1 MLKYLAKISMDI
13 FPSVLATIIGA
24 YIVNHYINARPA
36 ADTPAAVVAPAD
48 AGKNGKPA
56 DMANLPAPGVKAK
69 GVSEKSISDK
79 GASDKPA
86 AEKPAETKAT
96 ETKPAET
103 KATETKAADE
113 AASRGR
119 TPAHE
124 KAVAKSSS
132 VASTPAA
139 PTAAPLVEANSAPA
153 AASAAAT
160 PDANDLARAAI
171 ERLRKSPEGKA
182 AEKAAEAKSTETRPS
197 ETRPS
202 EIKPAEAKP
211 AEAKAAE
218 RTPEPAVQE
227 ASRIPEAPRNVT
239 AVPSTVRPLPP
250 PINVS
255 TPSPDAY
262 GSGGSSQANPPY
274 TASLGNDDP
283 NRLTP
288 PADIP
293 VPVIAPPLDLRA
305 DAGSPA
311 PRPKT
316 NVADDMLSGMKSMF
330 HAVLPKSATP
340 D

>member
-36 ADTPAAVVAPAD
+36 ADTPAAVVAPAN

-56 DMANLPAPGVKAK
+56 DVANLPAPGVKAK
-69 GVSEKSISDK
+69 GVSEKSVSEK
-79 GASDKPA
+79 SASDKPT
-86 AEKPAETKAT
+86 AEKPAETKA
-96 ETKPAET
+96 
-103 KATETKAADE
+103 ADVAPGE
-113 AASRGR
+113 APHGR

-139 PTAAPLVEANSAPA
+139 PSAAPVVEANSAPA
-153 AASAAAT
+153 AASPAAT

-182 AEKAAEAKSTETRPS
+182 AEKAAEAKSTETKPF
-197 ETRPS
+197 EIKPS
-202 EIKPAEAKP
+202 EI
-211 AEAKAAE
+211 KAAE

-227 ASRIPEAPRNVT
+227 ASRVPEAPRNVT
-239 AVPSTVRPLPP
+239 AVPLMVRPLPP

-255 TPSPDAY
+255 TPSPDTY

-274 TASLGNDDP
+274 TASVGNDNP

-305 DAGSPA
+305 DAGAAA

-316 NVADDMLSGMKSMF
+316 NVADEMLSGMKSMF

>member
-56 DMANLPAPGVKAK
+56 DVANLPAPGVKAK
-69 GVSEKSISDK
+69 GVSEKSLSEK
-79 GASDKPA
+79 SASDKPA
-86 AEKPAETKAT
+86 AEKPAETKA
-96 ETKPAET
+96 AET
-103 KATETKAADE
+103 KAAETKAAESKAADE

-124 KAVAKSSS
+124 KAVAKS
-132 VASTPAA
+132 APAA
-139 PTAAPLVEANSAPA
+139 PTAAAPVVEANSAPA
-153 AASAAAT
+153 AASPAVT

-182 AEKAAEAKSTETRPS
+182 AEKAAEAKSA
-197 ETRPS
+197 
-202 EIKPAEAKP
+202 EIKPAEAK
-211 AEAKAAE
+211 AVE
-218 RTPEPAVQE
+218 RTSEPAVQE
-227 ASRIPEAPRNVT
+227 ASRIPEAPRIVS
-239 AVPSTVRPLPP
+239 AVPSGVRPLPP

-262 GSGGSSQANPPY
+262 GNGGSSQANPPY
-274 TASLGNDDP
+274 TASVGSDNP

-305 DAGSPA
+305 DAGATGPVS
-311 PRPKT
+311 RPKT
-316 NVADDMLSGMKSMF
+316 NVADEMLSGMKSMF

>member
-36 ADTPAAVVAPAD
+36 ADTPAAVVAPAG

-56 DMANLPAPGVKAK
+56 DVANLPAPGVKAK
-69 GVSEKSISDK
+69 GVSEKSISEK
-79 GASDKPA
+79 SATDKPA
-86 AEKPAETKAT
+86 TEKPAES
-96 ETKPAET
+96 
-103 KATETKAADE
+103 KAADE
-113 AASRGR
+113 TASHGR

-124 KAVAKSSS
+124 KAVAKS
-132 VASTPAA
+132 TPAA
-139 PTAAPLVEANSAPA
+139 PAAPVVEANSSPAAPA
-153 AASAAAT
+153 VT

-182 AEKAAEAKSTETRPS
+182 AEKAAEAKS
-197 ETRPS
+197 
-202 EIKPAEAKP
+202 EIKPVET
-211 AEAKAAE
+211 KAVE
-218 RTPEPAVQE
+218 KTPEPAVQE
-227 ASRIPEAPRNVT
+227 ASRTPEAPRVIN
-239 AVPSTVRPLPP
+239 AVPSAVRPLPP

-255 TPSPDAY
+255 TPSPEAY
-262 GSGGSSQANPPY
+262 GNGGSQANPPY
-274 TASLGNDDP
+274 TASIGNDDP

-293 VPVIAPPLDLRA
+293 VPMIAPPLDLRA
-305 DAGSPA
+305 DAGGATPP

-316 NVADDMLSGMKSMF
+316 NVADEMLSGMKSMF
-330 HAVLPKSATP
+330 HAVLPKTATP

>member
-36 ADTPAAVVAPAD
+36 ADMPAAVVAPAD

-56 DMANLPAPGVKAK
+56 DVANLPAPGVKAK

-96 ETKPAET
+96 ETK
-103 KATETKAADE
+103 ATETKAADE
-113 AASRGR
+113 AASRR

-139 PTAAPLVEANSAPA
+139 PTAAAPVVEANSA

-197 ETRPS
+197 E
-202 EIKPAEAKP
+202 IKPAEAKP

-218 RTPEPAVQE
+218 RTPEPAMQE

-274 TASLGNDDP
+274 TASLGNDNP

-316 NVADDMLSGMKSMF
+316 NVADEMLSGMKSMF

>member
-13 FPSVLATIIGA
+13 FPSVIATIIGA

-56 DMANLPAPGVKAK
+56 DVANLPAPGVKAK
-69 GVSEKSISDK
+69 GVSEKSISEK
-79 GASDKPA
+79 SASDKPA
-86 AEKPAETKAT
+86 AEKPAETKAADVT
-96 ETKPAET
+96 PGEASHGR
-103 KATETKAADE
+103 KAT
-113 AASRGR
+113 
-119 TPAHE
+119 P
-124 KAVAKSSS
+124 KSPS
-132 VASTPAA
+132 VASTA
-139 PTAAPLVEANSAPA
+139 PVVEANSAPA
-153 AASAAAT
+153 AASPAGT

-182 AEKAAEAKSTETRPS
+182 AEKAAEAKSNEIK
-197 ETRPS
+197 PS
-202 EIKPAEAKP
+202 EIKPSEIRPSEIRP

-218 RTPEPAVQE
+218 RPPEPAVQE

-262 GSGGSSQANPPY
+262 GNGSSSQANPPY
-274 TASLGNDDP
+274 TASVGNDNP

-316 NVADDMLSGMKSMF
+316 NVADEMLSGMKSMF

>member
-56 DMANLPAPGVKAK
+56 DVANLPVPGVKAK

-96 ETKPAET
+96 ETK
-103 KATETKAADE
+103 ATETKAADE

-119 TPAHE
+119 TAAHE
-124 KAVAKSSS
+124 KAVAK
-132 VASTPAA
+132 STPAA
-139 PTAAPLVEANSAPA
+139 PTAAPVVEANSAPA
-153 AASAAAT
+153 AASPAVT

-197 ETRPS
+197 E
-202 EIKPAEAKP
+202 IKP

-274 TASLGNDDP
+274 TASLGNDNP

-305 DAGSPA
+305 DAGA
-311 PRPKT
+311 TTPRPKT
-316 NVADDMLSGMKSMF
+316 NVADEMLSGMKSMF

>member
-48 AGKNGKPA
+48 AGKKPA
-56 DMANLPAPGVKAK
+56 DVANLPGPGVKAK

-79 GASDKPA
+79 SGSDKPA
-86 AEKPAETKAT
+86 ADKPADAKPAD
-96 ETKPAET
+96 TKPAD
-103 KATETKAADE
+103 TKAADE

-124 KAVAKSSS
+124 KAVAKSSP
-132 VASTPAA
+132 VTSTPAA
-139 PTAAPLVEANSAPA
+139 SAAAPVVEASSSPA
-153 AASAAAT
+153 APAAT

-182 AEKAAEAKSTETRPS
+182 AEKAAEAKSTET
-197 ETRPS
+197 
-202 EIKPAEAKP
+202 KPAEAKP
-211 AEAKAAE
+211 VEAKAAE

-227 ASRIPEAPRNVT
+227 ASRTPEAPRVVT
-239 AVPSTVRPLPP
+239 TVPTTVRPLPP

-255 TPSPDAY
+255 TPSPEAY
-262 GSGGSSQANPPY
+262 GSGAASQANPPY
-274 TASLGNDDP
+274 TASVSNDNP

-305 DAGSPA
+305 DAGAPM

-330 HAVLPKSATP
+330 HAVLPKGATP

>member
-36 ADTPAAVVAPAD
+36 ADTPAAVATPAD
-48 AGKNGKPA
+48 AGKKPA
-56 DMANLPAPGVKAK
+56 DVANLPGPGVKAK

-79 GASDKPA
+79 AAVETKPS
-86 AEKPAETKAT
+86 ETKASET
-96 ETKPAET
+96 KAVETKPAET
-103 KATETKAADE
+103 KAADLAPGE
-113 AASRGR
+113 IGSHGR

-124 KAVAKSSS
+124 KAIAK
-132 VASTPAA
+132 STPAA
-139 PTAAPLVEANSAPA
+139 PVVEANSAPA
-153 AASAAAT
+153 VT

-182 AEKAAEAKSTETRPS
+182 AEKAAEAKPAEV
-197 ETRPS
+197 
-202 EIKPAEAKP
+202 KPAEV
-211 AEAKAAE
+211 KAVE
-218 RTPEPAVQE
+218 RTPEPAAQE
-227 ASRIPEAPRNVT
+227 ASHIPEAPRVVT
-239 AVPSTVRPLPP
+239 AMPSTVRPLPP

-255 TPSPDAY
+255 TPSPEAY
-262 GSGGSSQANPPY
+262 GNGGASQANPPY
-274 TASLGNDDP
+274 TASISNDNP

-305 DAGSPA
+305 DAGA
-311 PRPKT
+311 QMPRPKT
-316 NVADDMLSGMKSMF
+316 NVADEMLSGMKSMF

>member
-36 ADTPAAVVAPAD
+36 ADTPAAVVTPAD

-56 DMANLPAPGVKAK
+56 DVANLPAPGVKAK
-69 GVSEKSISDK
+69 GVSEKSISEK
-79 GASDKPA
+79 SVSDKPA
-86 AEKPAETKAT
+86 AEKPAETK
-96 ETKPAET
+96 PAET
-103 KATETKAADE
+103 KAADVAPGE
-113 AASRGR
+113 ASHGR
-119 TPAHE
+119 TPARE
-124 KAVAKSSS
+124 KAVAK
-132 VASTPAA
+132 STPAA
-139 PTAAPLVEANSAPA
+139 PTAATPVVEASSAPA
-153 AASAAAT
+153 AASPAAT

-182 AEKAAEAKSTETRPS
+182 AEKAAEAKSTEIK
-197 ETRPS
+197 PS
-202 EIKPAEAKP
+202 EIKPVEAKSS
-211 AEAKAAE
+211 EIKAAE

-227 ASRIPEAPRNVT
+227 ASRVPEAPRNVT
-239 AVPSTVRPLPP
+239 AVPSMVRPLPP

-255 TPSPDAY
+255 TPSPDAF
-262 GSGGSSQANPPY
+262 GNGGSSQANPPY
-274 TASLGNDDP
+274 TASVGNDNP

-305 DAGSPA
+305 DAGAAA

-316 NVADDMLSGMKSMF
+316 NVADEMLSGMKSMF
-330 HAVLPKSATP
+330 HAVLPKTDTP